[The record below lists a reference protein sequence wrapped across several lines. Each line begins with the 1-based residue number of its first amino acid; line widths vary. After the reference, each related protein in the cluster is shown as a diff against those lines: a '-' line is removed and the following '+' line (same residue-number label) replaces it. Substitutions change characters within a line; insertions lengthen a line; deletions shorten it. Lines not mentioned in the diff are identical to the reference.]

1 MSHQCLCLAVNVLVS
16 LAKVTTALRVT
27 NDAVSCTNRG
37 QHCWRGLTSK
47 CTRLLP
53 VHILSRE
60 SNRRVGLGKNLRDTL
75 KVYKRWSNNN
85 INVSGTGSKLIDN
98 SLSKLNTL
106 SESLIHLPVTC
117 DHTITHREAPP
128 LLEVPYPQR
137 APWKRRHQWKSSS
150 SCQQG
155 GTC

>member
-1 MSHQCLCLAVNVLVS
+1 MSHQCLCLAVNVLVG
-16 LAKVTTALRVT
+16 LAKVATALGVT

-47 CTRLLP
+47 GTRLLP

-75 KVYKRWSNNN
+75 KVHKRWSNNN

-98 SLSKLNTL
+98 SLSKLNAL

-117 DHTITHREAPP
+117 NHTITHQEAPP

-137 APWKRRHQWKSSS
+137 APWKRRRQWKSSS

>member
-1 MSHQCLCLAVNVLVS
+1 MSHQSLCLAVNVLIG
-16 LAKVTTALRVT
+16 LTKVATTLRVT
-27 NDAVSCTNRG
+27 NDAVGCTNRG
-37 QHCWRGLTSK
+37 QHCWRGLASK
-47 CTRLLP
+47 GARLLP
-53 VHILSRE
+53 VHILCRE
-60 SNRRVGLGKNLRDTL
+60 SNRRVGLGKDLGDAL

-85 INVSGTGSKLIDN
+85 VNVSSTRSKLIDN

-128 LLEVPYPQR
+128 LLEEPYPQQ